1 MNTEQATYP
10 VVCTFLDTTVVT
22 VNMPVDDILFH
33 FPKAI
38 KVAIAAETGNDP
50 QTLELLKDNGHKLT
64 CWESSNRPTA
74 VTVIIH
80 PPPVTKVYRIQL
92 QTPTTSNACMKF
104 SYLVQLFVPQ
114 GGDEH
119 ITLGWAM
126 DETAAPDS
134 TFTAHLL
141 YSEEYDQTGFS
152 NPDGHYS
159 FTFNTDYEEESN
171 ELDFIYV
178 PATGVWMPRRVTVDY
193 TDKQVGSFIVYEV
206 PAAELHQT
214 TLKIE

>member
-1 MNTEQATYP
+1 
-10 VVCTFLDTTVVT
+10 
-22 VNMPVDDILFH
+22 MPVDNLLWH

-64 CWESSNRPTA
+64 EWQSSNRPTA

-80 PPPVTKVYRIQL
+80 PPPVTKVYRIQV
-92 QTPTTSNACMKF
+92 QTPKKFINTFMKF
-104 SYLVQLFVPQ
+104 SYLMQLVVPQ
-114 GGDEH
+114 GGDEP

-126 DETAAPDS
+126 EETAEPDS
-134 TFTAHLL
+134 TFTAHLH
-141 YSEEYDQTGFS
+141 YSGEYDKTGFS
-152 NPDGHYS
+152 NRSTDGHYS
-159 FTFNTDYEEESN
+159 FTFNTNCARRAAN
-171 ELDFIYV
+171 ELNCIYV
-178 PATGVWMPRRVTVDY
+178 PATGVWIPRRVAVDY
-193 TDKQVGSFIVYEV
+193 TDKQVTSFIVYEV